1 MPTPSSVKPTP
12 FTPFHR
18 ALGARLVGFAGF
30 EMPLRYTGDVRE
42 HLCVRNAAGVFD
54 ITHMGEYHVAGP
66 GAGEFVHRMVTNDVL
81 GMEVGQAIYTAMCR
95 PDGGIVDD
103 LLVYRLPDRW
113 MLVVNGATNA
123 KDFAWLAPQV
133 PAGVEFRDIS
143 EETALLAVQGPHAER
158 VLRGDIRWAALGR
171 SRSSRQAG
179 SRPVLVLSEDV
190 FNERSGTAIAVAL
203 TRRPQRA
210 GFPLTVE
217 IRSKGL
223 ERRSWAKIGQVRTLS
238 VERLGDLAAV
248 LSPEELALAVEG
260 LNEIVGD

>member
-1 MPTPSSVKPTP
+1 MS
-12 FTPFHR
+12 
-18 ALGARLVGFAGF
+18 
-30 EMPLRYTGDVRE
+30 
-42 HLCVRNAAGVFD
+42 
-54 ITHMGEYHVAGP
+54 
-66 GAGEFVHRMVTNDVL
+66 
-81 GMEVGQAIYTAMCR
+81 
-95 PDGGIVDD
+95 
-103 LLVYRLPDRW
+103 
-113 MLVVNGATNA
+113 
-123 KDFAWLAPQV
+123 
-133 PAGVEFRDIS
+133 
-143 EETALLAVQGPHAER
+143 R

-238 VERLGDLAAV
+238 VERIGSRIGRA
-248 LSPEELALAVEG
+248 SPEELQAILEG
-260 LNEIVGD
+260 LNEICGA